1 MIIMEIH
8 LLLTRLLADPN
19 VPTANQRRSKG
30 WQRLSV
36 EKQIWK
42 DVAET
47 ESAEERRL
55 LLATTEGWGG
65 WEDLEEP
72 WKFDPR
78 WTERSL
84 LRYYGAPAAKEYAR
98 LLRLYNTQE
107 SELKIREENDRE
119 KLKCA
124 VAKLQAKVEALEE
137 QVRALTIH
145 HDVDA
150 APAVDNH
157 PRAKAGKFGEKR

>member
-1 MIIMEIH
+1 MEIH

-55 LLATTEGWGG
+55 LLASTEGWGG

-72 WKFDPR
+72 WRFDPR

-98 LLRLYNTQE
+98 LLRIYNDQE
-107 SELKIREENDRE
+107 SK
-119 KLKCA
+119 
-124 VAKLQAKVEALEE
+124 AKVAEEKERERLTATVAELQKKVDALEE
-137 QVRALTIH
+137 QVRVLTLH
-145 HDVDA
+145 HDREVLRA
-150 APAVDNH
+150 TLEVRGAH
-157 PRAKAGKFGEKR
+157 PQPGRRGPP